1 MKKQSNLMFILFLF
15 LTSSGFAQISTAD
28 LIVNPLRV
36 TVGIGKLT
44 LKTTVWNLSNDTA
57 REARI
62 VVLVS
67 QEVNIISATK
77 TVDGVTTTLVAG
89 TDYDL
94 HGSNFVIK
102 IPIIDRGEAR
112 GVALKIVTQKPT
124 GNRVK
129 EFGVMA
135 YNRLADG
142 KPEDNYKSWRH
153 L

>member
-1 MKKQSNLMFILFLF
+1 MRKQSNLMFMLLLFLA
-15 LTSSGFAQISTAD
+15 SSGFAQISTAD
-28 LIVNPLRV
+28 LIVNPLNV
-36 TVGIGKLT
+36 TVGVNKLT
-44 LKTTVWNLSNDTA
+44 LKTKVWNLSNNDA

-67 QEVNIISATK
+67 QDVTIISATK
-77 TVDGVTTTLVAG
+77 MVDGITTTLVAG

-102 IPIIDRGEAR
+102 IPVINRTEAR
-112 GVALKIVTQKPT
+112 GVNLKIVTQKPT
-124 GNRVK
+124 GHRIK

-135 YNRLADG
+135 YNKLADG
-142 KPEDNYKSWRH
+142 KPEDNYKSWRQ

>member
-1 MKKQSNLMFILFLF
+1 MKKQSILMLVLLLFLA
-15 LTSSGFAQISTAD
+15 SSGFAQISTAD

-36 TVGIGKLT
+36 NVGADRLT
-44 LKTTVWNLSNDTA
+44 LKTKVWNLSNNDA
-57 REARI
+57 RDARI

-77 TVDGVTTTLVAG
+77 TVDGITTALVAG

-94 HGSNFVIK
+94 HESNFVIK
-102 IPIIDRGEAR
+102 IPVINRTEAR
-112 GVALKIVTQKPT
+112 GINLKIVTQKPT
-124 GNRVK
+124 GQRVK

-135 YNRLADG
+135 YNKLADG
-142 KPEDNYKSWRH
+142 KPDDNYKSWRQ